1 MARETRAATGNSKP
15 RVFPKVEETT
25 TTKTTTKKA
34 KPKAN
39 TTAKRA
45 PKTTTAKAG
54 AKPTGV
60 TKKKA
65 APKKKTTLATKV
77 KGEAEKVV
85 GAVTAD
91 PQKKVCACASLLSLL
106 ELFSIALLPRS
117 STLVILCFPFSFLP
131 DSVPYHIIV
140 CPVTPTRFGTRTAL
154 NIL

>member
-15 RVFPKVEETT
+15 RVFPKVEEPT

-45 PKTTTAKAG
+45 PKATTTKAS
-54 AKPTGV
+54 KPTGV

-65 APKKKTTLATKV
+65 APKKKTTVATKV

-85 GAVTAD
+85 GAVTAN
-91 PQKKVCACASLLSLL
+91 PAKKVCAPFPDFLLH
-106 ELFSIALLPRS
+106 PHY
-117 STLVILCFPFSFLP
+117 FL
-131 DSVPYHIIV
+131 S
-140 CPVTPTRFGTRTAL
+140 CPSP
-154 NIL
+154 

>member
-45 PKTTTAKAG
+45 PKATTTKAS
-54 AKPTGV
+54 KPTGV

-65 APKKKTTLATKV
+65 APKKKTTAATKV
-77 KGEAEKVV
+77 KGEAEKAV
-85 GAVTAD
+85 GAVTAN
-91 PQKKVCACASLLSLL
+91 PAKKVCAPFTYLPAHSLLFLSYSSHYMTLPLHAKIFCLL
-106 ELFSIALLPRS
+106 DLKE
-117 STLVILCFPFSFLP
+117 TYCF
-131 DSVPYHIIV
+131 V
-140 CPVTPTRFGTRTAL
+140 CP
-154 NIL
+154 

>member
-45 PKTTTAKAG
+45 PKATTTKAS
-54 AKPTGV
+54 KPTGV

-65 APKKKTTLATKV
+65 APKKKTTVATKV

-85 GAVTAD
+85 GAVTAN
-91 PQKKVCACASLLSLL
+91 PAKKVCA
-106 ELFSIALLPRS
+106 
-117 STLVILCFPFSFLP
+117 PFSHFPPPSHCFLSRP
-131 DSVPYHIIV
+131 IPYSIPTLYAMSFRPQRCKRKHVVFV
-140 CPVTPTRFGTRTAL
+140 CPRRDRPRTRTTI
-154 NIL
+154 NTGK

>member
-45 PKTTTAKAG
+45 PKATTTKAS
-54 AKPTGV
+54 KPTGV

-65 APKKKTTLATKV
+65 APKKKTTVATKV
-77 KGEAEKVV
+77 KGEAEKAV
-85 GAVTAD
+85 GAVTAN
-91 PQKKVCACASLLSLL
+91 PAKKVCA
-106 ELFSIALLPRS
+106 
-117 STLVILCFPFSFLP
+117 PFSHFPLPSHCFLSCP
-131 DSVPYHIIV
+131 SHCSIPALYAMSFCLQRCQRKHVVFV
-140 CPVTPTRFGTRTAL
+140 CPRRDHPDAYDINTGK
-154 NIL
+154 